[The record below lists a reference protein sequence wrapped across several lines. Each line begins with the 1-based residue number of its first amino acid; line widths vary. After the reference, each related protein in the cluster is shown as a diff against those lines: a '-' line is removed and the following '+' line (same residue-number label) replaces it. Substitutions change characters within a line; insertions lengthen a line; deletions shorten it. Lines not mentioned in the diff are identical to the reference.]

1 MGNKKATGFLC
12 LRLVPCFAYVG
23 AEDNRKG
30 IPFVKIVSLLC
41 KLIQFL
47 MVALSVT
54 VHKALILLV
63 FLNHPYQSLAFRR
76 FWGLTTTLT
85 LSGCLDTTTAP
96 ELETTL
102 ADVLS
107 GARELILDLRDIEY
121 ISSAG
126 LRVLLKAQKSMCDT
140 NGAMKL
146 RNVPEAVLEVFD
158 ITGFSEFLTIEA

>member
-1 MGNKKATGFLC
+1 MWRLIRGKQCQIRNRPRTEGRAVSYRFRHNTQKKQKGVFAKSLC
-12 LRLVPCFAYVG
+12 
-23 AEDNRKG
+23 
-30 IPFVKIVSLLC
+30 
-41 KLIQFL
+41 IQKVL
-47 MVALSVT
+47 
-54 VHKALILLV
+54 
-63 FLNHPYQSLAFRR
+63 
-76 FWGLTTTLT
+76 GLTTTLT

-96 ELETTL
+96 KLEATL

-126 LRVLLKAQKSMCDT
+126 LRVLLKAQKSMCGT

-158 ITGFSEFLTIEA
+158 ITDFSEFLTIEA

>member
-1 MGNKKATGFLC
+1 M
-12 LRLVPCFAYVG
+12 
-23 AEDNRKG
+23 
-30 IPFVKIVSLLC
+30 
-41 KLIQFL
+41 
-47 MVALSVT
+47 
-54 VHKALILLV
+54 
-63 FLNHPYQSLAFRR
+63 
-76 FWGLTTTLT
+76 GLTTTLT
-85 LSGCLDTTTAP
+85 LSGCLNTTTAP

-126 LRVLLKAQKSMCDT
+126 LRVFLKAQKSMCDT

>member
-1 MGNKKATGFLC
+1 M
-12 LRLVPCFAYVG
+12 
-23 AEDNRKG
+23 
-30 IPFVKIVSLLC
+30 
-41 KLIQFL
+41 
-47 MVALSVT
+47 
-54 VHKALILLV
+54 
-63 FLNHPYQSLAFRR
+63 
-76 FWGLTTTLT
+76 GLTTTLT

-96 ELETTL
+96 KLEATL

-146 RNVPEAVLEVFD
+146 RNVSEAVLEVFD
-158 ITGFSEFLTIEA
+158 ITDFSEFLTIEA

>member
-1 MGNKKATGFLC
+1 M
-12 LRLVPCFAYVG
+12 
-23 AEDNRKG
+23 
-30 IPFVKIVSLLC
+30 
-41 KLIQFL
+41 
-47 MVALSVT
+47 
-54 VHKALILLV
+54 
-63 FLNHPYQSLAFRR
+63 
-76 FWGLTTTLT
+76 GLTTTLT

-96 ELETTL
+96 KLETTL

-158 ITGFSEFLTIEA
+158 ITDFSEFLTIEA